1 MRHQPAS
8 DRDFAVAKRDA
19 DRTYIEAMDVAL
31 GAAFPN
37 ADAEGVRL
45 LDTAAWARVAA
56 TATLLPEA
64 RRRAPRPAEVEHLAA
79 MADARR
85 AQDAVDPFACFAGA
99 DR

>member
-1 MRHQPAS
+1 MPYQPAS
-8 DRDFAVAKRDA
+8 DHDFAVAKRDA
-19 DRTYIEAMDVAL
+19 DRLYIEALDVAI
-31 GAAFPN
+31 AASYPN
-37 ADAEGVRL
+37 ADGEGVRL

-64 RRRAPRPAEVEHLAA
+64 RRRSPRPAEVERLAA

-85 AQDAVDPFACFAGA
+85 AQDSVDPFTCFAGA